1 VAVGASNNKGSE
13 KIMSEL
19 YVVATPIGNLS
30 DISSRAIEVLK
41 RVDLIAAEDTRHSF
55 RLLNHLGIQKPMLS
69 YHDHNEGQQTQNLLE
84 KLKSGQ
90 VVALISDAGTPLI
103 SDPGY
108 QLVRQAH
115 ENNITV
121 IPVPGPCALITALS
135 ASGLP
140 SDRFTFEGFLPSK
153 QRARLA
159 CLEQLKNESRTV
171 IFYEST
177 HRIAASLEDMASVFG
192 KDRRAVIAREL
203 TKTFETLR
211 GDKLGLLCEWVNG
224 DANQQKG
231 EVVVLVRGADALPKD
246 EARVEVEKVLS
257 VLLEELPVKQAAQL
271 AAKITGGKKNALY
284 QLALEMKQ

>member
-1 VAVGASNNKGSE
+1 
-13 KIMSEL
+13 MTEL

-30 DISSRAIEVLK
+30 DISARAIDILK
-41 RVDLIAAEDTRHSF
+41 KVDLIAAEDTRHSS
-55 RLLNHLGIQKPMLS
+55 RLLNHLGIKKPMLS
-69 YHDHNEGQQTQNLLE
+69 YHDHNESQQTQNLLA
-84 KLKSGQ
+84 KLKLGQ
-90 VVALISDAGTPLI
+90 TIALISDAGTPLI

-121 IPVPGPCALITALS
+121 IPVPGPCALIAALS

-153 QRARLA
+153 QRARVE
-159 CLEQLKNESRTV
+159 CLERLKNESRTL

-177 HRIAASLEDMASVFG
+177 HRIAASLKDMASVFG
-192 KDRRAVIAREL
+192 SQRIAVMAREL

-211 GDKLGLLCEWVNG
+211 GDALGKLCEWVES

-231 EVVVLVRGADALPKD
+231 EVVVLVRGAENLPKD
-246 EARVEVEKVLS
+246 EARVEVEKVLR

-284 QLALEMKQ
+284 QLALEMQQ

>member
-1 VAVGASNNKGSE
+1 
-13 KIMSEL
+13 MSEL

-30 DISSRAIEVLK
+30 DISARAIEVLMQ
-41 RVDLIAAEDTRHSF
+41 VDLIAAEDTRHSS

-69 YHDHNEGQQTQNLLE
+69 YHDHNESQQTQNLIG
-84 KLKSGQ
+84 KLQAGQ
-90 VVALISDAGTPLI
+90 SIALISDAGTPLI

-115 ENNITV
+115 EHDITV
-121 IPVPGPCALITALS
+121 VPVPGPCALIAALS

-153 QRARLA
+153 QRARVE
-159 CLEQLKNESRTV
+159 CLEKLGNESRTI

-177 HRIAASLEDMASVFG
+177 HRIAASLGDMATVFG
-192 KDRRAVIAREL
+192 GTRHAVVAREL

-211 GDKLGLLCEWVNG
+211 GDELDLLCEWVKS

-231 EVVVLVRGADALPKD
+231 EVVVLVRGAEALPQD
-246 EARVEVEKVLS
+246 ETRVEVEKVLR

>member
-1 VAVGASNNKGSE
+1 
-13 KIMSEL
+13 MTEL

-30 DISSRAIEVLK
+30 DISARAIDILK
-41 RVDLIAAEDTRHSF
+41 KVDLIAAEDTRHSS
-55 RLLNHLGIQKPMLS
+55 RLLNHLGIKKPMLS
-69 YHDHNEGQQTQNLLE
+69 YHDHNESQQTQNLLA
-84 KLKSGQ
+84 KLKLGQ
-90 VVALISDAGTPLI
+90 TIALISDAGTPLI

-121 IPVPGPCALITALS
+121 IPVPGPCALIAALS

-153 QRARLA
+153 QRARVE
-159 CLEQLKNESRTV
+159 CLERLKNESRTL

-177 HRIAASLEDMASVFG
+177 HRIAASLKDMASVFG
-192 KDRRAVIAREL
+192 SQRIAVMAREL

-211 GDKLGLLCEWVNG
+211 GDALGKLCEWVES

-231 EVVVLVRGADALPKD
+231 EVVVLVRGAENLPKD
-246 EARVEVEKVLS
+246 EARVEVEKVLR

-284 QLALEMKQ
+284 QLALKMQQ

>member
-1 VAVGASNNKGSE
+1 MKASIQNISE
-13 KIMSEL
+13 KVMSEL

-30 DISSRAIEVLK
+30 DISARAIEILK
-41 RVDLIAAEDTRHSF
+41 KVDLIAAEDTRHSS
-55 RLLNHLGIQKPMLS
+55 RLLNHLGIQKTMLS

-84 KLKSGQ
+84 KLKAGQ

-153 QRARLA
+153 QRARVE
-159 CLEQLKNESRTV
+159 CLERLKNESRTI

-177 HRIAASLEDMASVFG
+177 HRIVASLADMADVFG
-192 KDRRAVIAREL
+192 RDRRAVIAREL
-203 TKTFETLR
+203 TKTFETLH
-211 GDKLGLLCEWVNG
+211 GDDLGLLCEWVKN

-231 EVVVLVRGADALPKD
+231 EVVVLVRGAEELPQD
-246 EARVEVEKVLS
+246 ETRVEAEKVLK

>member
-1 VAVGASNNKGSE
+1 
-13 KIMSEL
+13 MSEL

-30 DISSRAIEVLK
+30 DISARAIEVLK

-159 CLEQLKNESRTV
+159 CLEQLKNESRTL

-177 HRIAASLEDMASVFG
+177 HRIVASLEDMASVFG

>member
-1 VAVGASNNKGSE
+1 
-13 KIMSEL
+13 MTEL

-30 DISSRAIEVLK
+30 DISARAIEVLQQ
-41 RVDLIAAEDTRHSF
+41 VDLIAAEDTRHSA
-55 RLLNHLGIQKPMLS
+55 RLLNHLGINKPLLS
-69 YHDHNEGQQTQNLLE
+69 YHDHNEREQTQNLLE
-84 KLKSGQ
+84 KLQAGQ
-90 VVALISDAGTPLI
+90 VIALISDAGTPLI

-115 ENNITV
+115 ENNLRV

-140 SDRFTFEGFLPSK
+140 SDRFTFEGFLPAK
-153 QRARLA
+153 QRARVE
-159 CLEQLKNESRTV
+159 CLERLNNESRTI

-177 HRIAASLEDMASVFG
+177 HRIAASLEDMTNVFG
-192 KDRRAVIAREL
+192 KDRHAVLAREL

-211 GDKLGLLCEWVNG
+211 GDKLGALCEWVNN

-231 EVVVLVRGADALPKD
+231 EVVVLVRGAEALPQE
-246 EARVEVEKVLS
+246 EARVEVEKVLR

>member
-1 VAVGASNNKGSE
+1 
-13 KIMSEL
+13 MSEL

-30 DISSRAIEVLK
+30 DISARAIEILK
-41 RVDLIAAEDTRHSF
+41 KVDLIAAEDTRHSS
-55 RLLNHLGIQKPMLS
+55 RLLNHLGIQKTMLS

-84 KLKSGQ
+84 KLKEGQ

-153 QRARLA
+153 QRARVE
-159 CLEQLKNESRTV
+159 CLERLKNESRTI

-177 HRIAASLEDMASVFG
+177 HRIVASLADMADVFG
-192 KDRRAVIAREL
+192 QDRRAVIAREL

-211 GDKLGLLCEWVNG
+211 GDDLGLLCEWVKN

-231 EVVVLVRGADALPKD
+231 EVVVLVRGAEELPQD
-246 EARVEVEKVLS
+246 ETRVEAEKVLK

>member
-1 VAVGASNNKGSE
+1 
-13 KIMSEL
+13 MSEL

-30 DISSRAIEVLK
+30 DISARAIEVLK
-41 RVDLIAAEDTRHSF
+41 KVDLIACEDTRHSS
-55 RLLNHLGIQKPMLS
+55 RLLNHLNIQKPLLS
-69 YHDHNEGQQTQNLLE
+69 YHDHNESQQTQNLIG
-84 KLKSGQ
+84 KLQAGQ
-90 VVALISDAGTPLI
+90 SIALISDAGTPLI

-108 QLVRQAH
+108 QLVKQAH

-153 QRARLA
+153 QRARVE
-159 CLEQLKNESRTV
+159 CLERLKNESRTI

-177 HRIAASLEDMASVFG
+177 HRIVASLEDMADVFG
-192 KDRRAVIAREL
+192 QDRRAVIGREL
-203 TKTFETLR
+203 TKAFETIR
-211 GDKLGLLCEWVNG
+211 GDELALLSEWVKS
-224 DANQQKG
+224 DTNQQKG
-231 EVVVLVRGADALPKD
+231 EVVVLVRGAEELPQD
-246 EARVEVEKVLS
+246 EARVEVEKILK

-284 QLALEMKQ
+284 QMALEMKQ